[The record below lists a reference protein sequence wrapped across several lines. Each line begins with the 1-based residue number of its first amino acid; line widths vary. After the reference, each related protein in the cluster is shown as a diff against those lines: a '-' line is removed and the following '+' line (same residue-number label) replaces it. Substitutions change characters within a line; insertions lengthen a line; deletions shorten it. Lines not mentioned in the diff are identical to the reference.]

1 MKCRLDIIAN
11 RVSSLDPS
19 FCNRYWTFVQPRK
32 ITNEGHPFEDLPA
45 RSIRPPAGRP
55 TPLFSLSAIKILGSQ
70 CYQYPWLAK
79 GDGRVTPSR
88 PTLLSRSTA
97 AQTFPQRMNRSPG
110 LSTLRGH
117 ARQTVGAAR
126 RGTPCSVQNSMQLF
140 SNLNPFGLDFY
151 TRMAL
156 YGARLLSTTLFASQ
170 TWSPSLPWTCF
181 PCSRGLAMPQGRLNQ
196 GSATLCTTIFRPMR
210 L

>member
-1 MKCRLDIIAN
+1 M
-11 RVSSLDPS
+11 
-19 FCNRYWTFVQPRK
+19 QPRK

-79 GDGRVTPSR
+79 GDGRVPPSR

-97 AQTFPQRMNRSPG
+97 AQTFPQRMNRSLG

-126 RGTPCSVQNSMQLF
+126 RAVCRIACNCSVIF
-140 SNLNPFGLDFY
+140 NPFGLDFY
-151 TRMAL
+151 TMAL
-156 YGARLLSTTLFASQ
+156 YGVRVLSTTLFASQ

-196 GSATLCTTIFRPMR
+196 GSATLCTTIFHPMR